1 MDEPTKPE
9 LTKLNFPERKRIYHY
24 PSGETIEV
32 KNVTHLLIRPS
43 GTHRLMTANGR
54 KWIITP
60 GWLAIEL
67 DMDEWT
73 L

>member
-1 MDEPTKPE
+1 MSEPTKPE
-9 LTKLNFPERKRIYHY
+9 LTKLNAPERKRTYHF
-24 PSGETIEV
+24 PSGERIEL
-32 KNVTHLLIRPS
+32 KDVTHLLIRPS
-43 GTHRLMTANGR
+43 GTHRLMTADGH
-54 KWIITP
+54 KWIIPP